1 MIRSH
6 IKNAMICIKNR
17 NCGRISIYKTKET
30 LGLLRI
36 LSENK
41 IISYEHVCNKILLK
55 ENKLKSKKAL
65 KGSDYK
71 LYLNITVNHIENCKF
86 VSPVKYI
93 GWKDLRDYYGLSG
106 IRKEVILRTNVGLLT
121 SKEAIDKRVGGIIL
135 IELDINY
142 CK

>member
-17 NCGRISIYKTKET
+17 NCGRISIYKTKEN
-30 LGLLRI
+30 LQLLKI
-36 LSENK
+36 LEENN
-41 IISYEHVCNKILLK
+41 IINYEHVCKKILNK
-55 ENKLKSKKAL
+55 ENLLKSCKQL

-71 LYLNITVNHIENCKF
+71 LELNITRNFIESCKF

-93 GWKDLRDYYGLSG
+93 GWKDLKDYFGLSG
-106 IRKEVILRTNVGLLT
+106 IRREVILRTNVGLLT
-121 SKEAIDKRVGGIIL
+121 SKEAIAKEVGGIIL
-135 IELDINY
+135 IQLDINY

>member
-1 MIRSH
+1 
-6 IKNAMICIKNR
+6 MICIKNR

-71 LYLNITVNHIENCKF
+71 LYLNIRANIYFEYTRV
-86 VSPVKYI
+86 
-93 GWKDLRDYYGLSG
+93 DYSY
-106 IRKEVILRTNVGLLT
+106 VLL
-121 SKEAIDKRVGGIIL
+121 
-135 IELDINY
+135 INIY
-142 CK
+142 TT